1 MQHKGLRNTLFI
13 HVHYVE
19 MLLIS
24 TILYYSERTNRFNMN
39 SLLLCSITVLVKLIS
54 NTFI

>member
-1 MQHKGLRNTLFI
+1 MQHKSLRNTLYI

-24 TILYYSERTNRFNMN
+24 TILYYSETTNRLNMY
-39 SLLLCSITVLVKLIS
+39 SLLLCPITVLVKLIS

>member
-1 MQHKGLRNTLFI
+1 MQHKGLRNTLSI

-39 SLLLCSITVLVKLIS
+39 SIKVYKEMITFVEIIC
-54 NTFI
+54 T